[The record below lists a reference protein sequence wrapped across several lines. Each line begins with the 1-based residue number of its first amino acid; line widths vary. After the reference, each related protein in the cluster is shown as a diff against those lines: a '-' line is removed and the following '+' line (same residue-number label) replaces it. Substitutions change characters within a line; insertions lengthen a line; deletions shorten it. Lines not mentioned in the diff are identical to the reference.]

1 MQFLREF
8 GLHGILADDMGLG
21 KTLQTLTHILI
32 EKECGRMKH
41 PCLIVAPTSVLRNW
55 INESIKFTPTLS
67 LLLMHG
73 QSRKSDSNTSS
84 NTISSSQ
91 ATRCSC
97 AMPM

>member
-32 EKECGRMKH
+32 EKESGRMDI
-41 PCLIVAPTSVLRNW
+41 PASSWLPTSVLRNW

-67 LLLMHG
+67 LLLLHG
-73 QSRKSDSNTSS
+73 ESRKGDFQTPEA
-84 NTISSSQ
+84 IRPRRDELP
-91 ATRCSC
+91 AAR
-97 AMPM
+97 A